1 MIVVLDRQAPLR
13 SRPTIAMSAPGS
25 RSVVLGLAP
34 APSRVIETAW
44 PKWLASFENASK
56 SVARSSH
63 RRSRRS
69 E

>member
-13 SRPTIAMSAPGS
+13 ARPSIAMSTPAS
-25 RSVVLGLAP
+25 RSVMLGLAP
-34 APSRVIETAW
+34 APARAIETAW
-44 PKWLASFENASK
+44 PKWLMSFENTSK

-69 E
+69 N

>member
-1 MIVVLDRQAPLR
+1 MIVALDREAPLR
-13 SRPTIAMSAPGS
+13 ARPTISMSTPGS
-25 RSVVLGLAP
+25 RSVMLGLAP
-34 APSRVIETAW
+34 SPSRSVENAW
-44 PKWLASFENASK
+44 PQWLLSFENASK